1 MSTTSSP
8 ARPARSP
15 TPIQDQEEVELQ
27 AYLAAAHREAQEKW
41 RRLREE
47 KASGTVADERKIVEE
62 KEVVEEDVEVEK
74 EVVLK
79 VEPRPRK
86 VAIKMVAGVPRSRE
100 VIPKRKVEPVVAEPS
115 RKKRKVVQSPV
126 IVDTDSDSIPVSFP
140 RPCERCVRGNQIC
153 RLQPNAPNAVACERC
168 HVARQSCS
176 FLWKSKKT
184 RVRSPPNESDREE
197 KRELRYA
204 IKELTVQVCTLVR
217 QGQKGRESR
226 GDRRDDRKG
235 KGKRR
240 ESTPETDRYSLE

>member
-8 ARPARSP
+8 ALPARSP
-15 TPIQDQEEVELQ
+15 TPVQDQEEVELQ
-27 AYLAAAHREAQEKW
+27 A
-41 RRLREE
+41 RLREE

-62 KEVVEEDVEVEK
+62 KEVVEEDVEVET
-74 EVVLK
+74 EVVPK

-100 VIPKRKVEPVVAEPS
+100 VIPIISIPKKRKVEPVVAEPS

-126 IVDTDSDSIPVSFP
+126 MVDTDSDSILVPFS
-140 RPCERCVRGNQIC
+140 RPCERCIRGDQVC
-153 RLQPNAPNAVACERC
+153 RPQPNAPNAVACDRC

-176 FLWKSKKT
+176 FLRKLKKT

-197 KRELRYA
+197 KRELHYA
-204 IKELTVQVCTLVR
+204 IEELTIQIHALVR

-226 GDRRDDRKG
+226 GDCRDDRKG

-240 ESTPETDRYSLE
+240 ESTPETC